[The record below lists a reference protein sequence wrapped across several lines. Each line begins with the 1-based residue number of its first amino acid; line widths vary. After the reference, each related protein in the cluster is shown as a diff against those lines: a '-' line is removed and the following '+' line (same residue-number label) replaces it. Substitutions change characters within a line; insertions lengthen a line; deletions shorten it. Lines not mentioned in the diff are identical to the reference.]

1 MIDHMAIGASIFASS
16 QCLHDAALG
25 ISMIMEVT
33 PQQSGR
39 FCGIGH
45 GVEGKSFF

>member
-1 MIDHMAIGASIFASS
+1 MIDHMAIGARVFAAS